1 MPDSDW
7 YRDVAT
13 MTGDAFYLLQVAP
26 VQQVK
31 FISESIAG
39 MLGYS
44 SEESMAD
51 VADLFAAVDPR
62 DVQALRA
69 ALEQPPGTVG
79 HLELR
84 WQHKTAGLVTLE
96 HWFIIGV
103 REDGSRTVEGIA
115 RDISPRRLTESALRE
130 SEERFRN
137 AMQHSAIAMCL
148 VAPDGTF
155 ETVNAALCEF
165 LGRDEP
171 TLVATSWQT
180 LTHPD
185 DVEADLALVADV
197 LAGRIDNYF
206 LRKRF
211 IRPDGSVVWG
221 DLSVSCVRDEHGDVR
236 HFVTQIVDVTAQ
248 LEAEQALRSSEAQ
261 YRLLVEESSDFLL
274 RTKGTEGVIDWVSPS
289 ITRVLG
295 WNPDDVIGR
304 SALDFLHPD
313 DHPGAHNTREL
324 MDAGQQV
331 SGRRRV
337 LCSDGLYKWMLQV
350 GRTQFSGDGATQGRI
365 SSFADI
371 DAQVRAEQEL
381 AVTQAAAQAERQ
393 RLRAIMDAMLDPYF
407 LVTPVRDEDGAIIDF
422 EHVDANDAALV
433 HAGFSRDDFIGSRLL
448 ELVPD
453 QQAVVHLYAEAFES
467 NRPVILD
474 AVALT
479 DPVDPSRRRL
489 FDVRGVRVGENM
501 SITVRDVTA
510 RVEAEEALAESQA
523 HYRLLAENASD
534 VVYRVHLDGTIQWLS
549 GGVERVLGY
558 DAEHLIGRD
567 VDEFVHLPDQDVV
580 DAAVE
585 EALLVGR
592 ATVRFR
598 VSETGGE
605 SRWLEATIHP
615 IDEEDGKVLVGGCR
629 DVHVEMQA
637 MAELDR
643 RARTDNL
650 TGLPNRDEA
659 LSRLNLLL
667 VKDRPHPTAVAFCDL
682 DDFKTINDTFGHAV
696 GDDWLREAAAR
707 IRSRAREGDLVA
719 RMGGDEIL
727 VVLPGVHTISRALR
741 VCDMLREAIHS
752 DGAQSTVSIG
762 VTLGYPGEDVD
773 TVIARADRAMYDA
786 KRAGRNRVVALER

>member
-26 VQQVK
+26 VQRVA

-44 SEESMAD
+44 SEESLVDMAG
-51 VADLFAAVDPR
+51 LFEAVDPR
-62 DVQALRA
+62 DRQALRA
-69 ALEQPPGTVG
+69 AMQQPPGTVG

-84 WQHKTAGLVTLE
+84 WRHKADGLVTLE
-96 HWFIIGV
+96 HWFLIV
-103 REDGSRTVEGIA
+103 ERDDGSRTVEGIA
-115 RDISPRRLTESALRE
+115 RDISARREIEGALRE

-137 AMQHSAIAMCL
+137 AMEHSAIAMCL

-155 ETVNAALCEF
+155 ETVNAALCAL
-165 LGRDEP
+165 LGRDDA
-171 TLVATSWQT
+171 TLRATSWQT

-185 DVEADLALVADV
+185 DVEVDQALVADV
-197 LAGRIDNYF
+197 LAGRIESCF

-211 IRPDGSVVWG
+211 LRPDGSVVWG
-221 DLSVSCVRDEHGDVR
+221 DLSVSCVRDEQGNFR

-248 LEAEQALRSSEAQ
+248 LAAEHALRASEEQ

-274 RTKGTEGVIDWVSPS
+274 RTQGTEGIIHWVSPS
-289 ITRVLG
+289 VTRVLG
-295 WNPDDVIGR
+295 WEPSEVMGR
-304 SALDFLHPD
+304 PALEFLHPD
-313 DHPGAHNTREL
+313 DHPRARSTREL
-324 MDAGQQV
+324 MDAGQQA

-337 LCSDGLYKWMLQV
+337 LCSDGSYKWMLHV
-350 GRTQFSGDGATQGRI
+350 GRTLFSRDGSTGSRI

-381 AVTQAAAQAERQ
+381 ARTQAAAEADRE

-407 LVTPVRDEDGAIIDF
+407 LIAAVRDTNGTIIDF
-422 EHVDANDAALV
+422 EHVDANDAALA
-433 HAGFSRDDFIGSRLL
+433 HTGFTRDQFIGSRLL
-448 ELVPD
+448 DLVPG
-453 QQAVVHLYAEAFES
+453 QHAVVDLYAEAFES
-467 NRPVILD
+467 GRPLIRD
-474 AVALT
+474 AIPLT
-479 DPVDPSRRRL
+479 DPIDPTRRRL
-489 FDVRGVRVGENM
+489 FDLRGVRVGENL

-510 RVEAEEALAESQA
+510 RVAAEEALAESQA

-534 VVYRVHLDGTIQWLS
+534 VVYRIDLDGTIQWLS
-549 GGVERVLGY
+549 GGVQRVLGY
-558 DAEHLIGRD
+558 DTEHLIGRD
-567 VDEFVHLPDQDVV
+567 IDEFVHGPDQDVV

-585 EALLVGR
+585 EALGVGR

-615 IDEEDGKVLVGGCR
+615 IDDEDGTVLVGGCR

-659 LSRLNLLL
+659 LARLKMLL
-667 VKDRPHPTAVAFCDL
+667 VKDRPNPTAVAFCDL
-682 DDFKTINDTFGHAV
+682 DDFKTINDTYGHAV
-696 GDDWLREAAAR
+696 GDDWLREAASR

-727 VVLPGVHTISRALR
+727 VVLPGVHTATRAVR
-741 VCDMLREAIHS
+741 VCDMLREEIQK
-752 DGAQSTVSIG
+752 DGAHSTVSIG
-762 VTLGYPGEDVD
+762 VTLGFPGEDVD
-773 TVIARADRAMYDA
+773 TVIARADRAMYEA
-786 KRAGRNRVVALER
+786 KRSGRNRVVALQR